1 MVKRWLSIFV
11 EQPRPA
17 ALQVVAEDLDERMRC
32 SHDLGHQRG
41 GVLQICVCG
50 SITVARASRV
60 LRGRSR
66 GDPQLAADVMA
77 CLCEELLGDASRH
90 AGNAVKRRSLTLLNE
105 TSFLHAVFDAENR
118 STSTFLHWRS

>member
-1 MVKRWLSIFV
+1 MKRWLATFA
-11 EQPRPA
+11 EQPPSA

-41 GVLQICVCG
+41 GVLRICVCG

-66 GDPQLAADVMA
+66 GDPQLAPDMMA
-77 CLCEELLGDASRH
+77 CLA
-90 AGNAVKRRSLTLLNE
+90 RSSSATLVSMLQTE
-105 TSFLHAVFDAENR
+105 GPAFF
-118 STSTFLHWRS
+118 